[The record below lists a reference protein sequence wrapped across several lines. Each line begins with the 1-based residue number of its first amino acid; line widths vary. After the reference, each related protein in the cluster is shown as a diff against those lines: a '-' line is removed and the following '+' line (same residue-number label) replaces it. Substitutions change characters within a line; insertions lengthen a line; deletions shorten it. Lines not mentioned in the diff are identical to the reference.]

1 MKVLILGVGG
11 LGSFFGA
18 HLQKTNCDVTFLV
31 TDKTK
36 KLVSETGIKILSDFG
51 NFKINP
57 ILITKKSLKINYDVI
72 IISCKA
78 YHLDEAIAD
87 LKPTQKNAIIIPLLN
102 GQAHISK
109 LEKAFKRENV
119 FGGVAHVSSNTTS
132 PGEIKHVGKIK
143 RLTFGSRY
151 EANKNIAN
159 EFYQLCRKAD
169 FQTMLSDNIDH
180 DIWEKWIFIATIA
193 GSTTLFQTSIDNISK
208 KPDGKIF
215 IQNLWNECINISKEN
230 GYELRAEAK
239 SLHEDLLFKS
249 DVPFKA
255 SMLVDM
261 EKKLMTE
268 HEHIFFEFIKLGK
281 KKKLNTSLLETCHLN
296 MSIYEDNLNKEG

>member
-1 MKVLILGVGG
+1 MKVLILGAGG
-11 LGSFFGA
+11 LGGFFGA

-31 TDKTK
+31 REKTK
-36 KLVSETGIKILSDFG
+36 KLVSENGIKILSDFG

-57 ILITKKSLKINYDVI
+57 ILITKAELKTNYDVV

-78 YHLDEAIAD
+78 YDLDEAIAD
-87 LKPTQKNAIIIPLLN
+87 LKPSQKNTIIIPLLN
-102 GQAHISK
+102 GQAHINK
-109 LEKAFKRENV
+109 LEKVFKKENV
-119 FGGVAHVSSNTTS
+119 FGGVAHVSSNTKS

-143 RLTFGSRY
+143 RLSFGSRY
-151 EANKNIAN
+151 EVNQDIAN

-169 FQTMLSDNIDH
+169 FQTILSDNINQ
-180 DIWEKWIFIATIA
+180 DIWEKWMFIATIA
-193 GSTTLFQTSIDNISK
+193 GATTLFQTSIDNISIK
-208 KPDGKIF
+208 SNGKTF

-230 GYELRAEAK
+230 GYELRPEAK
-239 SLHEDLLFKS
+239 NLYEDLLFKS

-268 HEHIFFEFIKLGK
+268 HEHIFLEFIKLGK
-281 KKKLNTSLLETCHLN
+281 KKKLKTSLLETCHLN
-296 MSIYEDNLNKEG
+296 MSIYEDNLKKED

>member
-208 KPDGKIF
+208 KPNGKIF

>member
-11 LGSFFGA
+11 LGGFFGA

-208 KPDGKIF
+208 KPNGKIF

-296 MSIYEDNLNKEG
+296 MNIYEDNLNKEG

>member
-11 LGSFFGA
+11 LGGFFGA

-151 EANKNIAN
+151 EVNKNIAN
-159 EFYQLCRKAD
+159 VFYQLCRKAD
-169 FQTMLSDNIDH
+169 FQTVLSDNIDQ

-208 KPDGKIF
+208 KPNGKTF

-230 GYELRAEAK
+230 GYELRAESK
-239 SLHEDLLFKS
+239 NLHEDLLFKS

-268 HEHIFFEFIKLGK
+268 HEHIFSEFIKLGK
-281 KKKLNTSLLETCHLN
+281 KKKLKTSLLETCHLN
-296 MSIYEDNLNKEG
+296 MSIYEDNLNKIS

>member
-151 EANKNIAN
+151 EVNKNIAN

-169 FQTMLSDNIDH
+169 FQTVLSHNIDQ

-193 GSTTLFQTSIDNISK
+193 GATTLFQTSIDNISK
-208 KPDGKIF
+208 KSNGKIF

>member
-143 RLTFGSRY
+143 RLTFGSRN

-169 FQTMLSDNIDH
+169 FQTMLSDNIDQ
-180 DIWEKWIFIATIA
+180 DIWEKWIFLATIA
-193 GSTTLFQTSIDNISK
+193 GATTLFQTSIDNINT
-208 KPDGKIF
+208 KPNGKIF

>member
-11 LGSFFGA
+11 LGGFFGA

-31 TDKTK
+31 KDNTK
-36 KLVSETGIKILSDFG
+36 KMVSENGIKILSDFG

-57 ILITKKSLKINYDVI
+57 ILITKKNLKINYDVV

-87 LKPTQKNAIIIPLLN
+87 LKSTQKNAIIIPLLN
-102 GQAHISK
+102 GQAHINK
-109 LEKAFKRENV
+109 LEKAFKKENV
-119 FGGVAHVSSNTTS
+119 FGGVAHVSSNTKS

-143 RLTFGSRY
+143 RLSIGSRHQT
-151 EANKNIAN
+151 NQDIAN

-169 FQTMLSDNIDH
+169 FQTVLSDNIDQ

-193 GSTTLFQTSIDNISK
+193 GATTLFQTSIDNISK
-208 KPDGKIF
+208 KPNGKIF

-230 GYELRAEAK
+230 
-239 SLHEDLLFKS
+239 
-249 DVPFKA
+249 
-255 SMLVDM
+255 
-261 EKKLMTE
+261 
-268 HEHIFFEFIKLGK
+268 
-281 KKKLNTSLLETCHLN
+281 
-296 MSIYEDNLNKEG
+296 

>member
-11 LGSFFGA
+11 LGGFFGA

-31 TDKTK
+31 RDKTK
-36 KLVSETGIKILSDFG
+36 KLVSENGIKILSDFG

-57 ILITKKSLKINYDVI
+57 ILITKKDLKINYDIV

-78 YHLDEAIAD
+78 YDLDEAITD
-87 LKPTQKNAIIIPLLN
+87 LKPSQKNAIIIPLLN
-102 GQAHISK
+102 GQAHINK
-109 LEKAFKRENV
+109 LEKAFKKENV
-119 FGGVAHVSSNTTS
+119 FGGVAHVSSNTMS

-143 RLTFGSRY
+143 RLSFGSRY
-151 EANKNIAN
+151 EVNQDIAN
-159 EFYQLCRKAD
+159 DFYQLCRKAD
-169 FQTMLSDNIDH
+169 FQTILSDNINQ
-180 DIWEKWIFIATIA
+180 DIWEKWMFIATIA
-193 GSTTLFQTSIDNISK
+193 GATTLFQTSIDNISIK
-208 KPDGKIF
+208 SNGKTF

-230 GYELRAEAK
+230 GYELRPEAK
-239 SLHEDLLFKS
+239 NLYEELLFKS

-268 HEHIFFEFIKLGK
+268 HEHIFLEFIKLGK
-281 KKKLNTSLLETCHLN
+281 KKKLKTSLLETCHLN
-296 MSIYEDNLNKEG
+296 MSIYEDNLKKED

>member
-11 LGSFFGA
+11 LGGFFGA

-169 FQTMLSDNIDH
+169 FQTMLSDNIDQ

-208 KPDGKIF
+208 KPNGKIF

>member
-151 EANKNIAN
+151 EVNQDTAN

-169 FQTMLSDNIDH
+169 FQTVLSDNIDQ

-193 GSTTLFQTSIDNISK
+193 GATTLFQTSIDNISK
-208 KPDGKIF
+208 KPNGKIF